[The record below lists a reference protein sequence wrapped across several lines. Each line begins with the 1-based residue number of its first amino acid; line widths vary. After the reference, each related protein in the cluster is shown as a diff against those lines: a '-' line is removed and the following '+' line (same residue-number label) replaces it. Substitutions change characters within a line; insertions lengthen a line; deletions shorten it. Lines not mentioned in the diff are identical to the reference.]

1 LGFSSHEVTQSDL
14 GHLDRKI
21 AKEAYI
27 IKFPLR
33 IILKNDVNYKI
44 AWLAGA
50 EAALSI
56 ACRRP
61 QQQ

>member
-1 LGFSSHEVTQSDL
+1 VTQSDL